1 MLDLKQQP
9 YLSYIKAQA
18 NNHPGTGTQVL
29 SPRTQQHLFGFLRL
43 EIGMEQPEDEV
54 VIMEVEEEGGGVKGK
69 GKGKAKGK
77 VPSERSDRID

>member
-1 MLDLKQQP
+1 MQNRHSSSSSSHAATSIWIPK
-9 YLSYIKAQA
+9 
-18 NNHPGTGTQVL
+18 
-29 SPRTQQHLFGFLRL
+29 

-77 VPSERSDRID
+77 VPSPYVRRARINNHRGEYKEQD